1 MVSLTKITFGINVPY
16 QSTEIDWEAT
26 DKKRKEKDQI
36 IFEGLSETTKEY
48 LGKKLH
54 VDWVRVP
61 CISKKDLFF
70 ELCENC
76 GNQITGGRLSRGLR
90 SCSPECN
97 KNLGGAWRHHTL
109 EKERNL
115 NGKRPMFFWWKIRN
129 ECFERDGYICQ
140 NPKCHKGPELKMVD
154 ITGWDYEKKDWIT
167 VRTEERFVPPPDL
180 EAHHIVPVSQG
191 GSNKLDNLKT
201 LCYDC
206 HKSEHS
212 HVGNVKRK
220 HRCLEVD

>member
-26 DKKRKEKDQI
+26 DKLRKETNSYIPK
-36 IFEGLSETTKEY
+36 F
-48 LGKKLH
+48 
-54 VDWVRVP
+54 VRVP
-61 CISKKDLFF
+61 CIRQKDLFF
-70 ELCENC
+70 ELCDIC
-76 GNQITGGRLSRGLR
+76 GAEISSGRKRQRITT
-90 SCSPECN
+90 CSPKCN
-97 KNLGGAWRHHTL
+97 QEKNRRWCEKT
-109 EKERNL
+109 EKEERES
-115 NGKRPMFFWWKIRN
+115 NGTRPTYFWFRIRN
-129 ECFERDGYICQ
+129 ECFERDNYKCQFQLDNGEICGKDIRLDS
-140 NPKCHKGPELKMVD
+140 NPG
-154 ITGWDYEKKDWIT
+154 
-167 VRTEERFVPPPDL
+167 

>member
-1 MVSLTKITFGINVPY
+1 MVSLTKIIFGINVPY

-26 DKKRKEKDQI
+26 EKKRKE
-36 IFEGLSETTKEY
+36 T
-48 LGKKLH
+48 GK
-54 VDWVRVP
+54 VYFGDWVRVP
-61 CISKKDLFF
+61 CIRNKDLFF
-70 ELCENC
+70 SLCENC

-97 KNLGGAWRHHTL
+97 KKLGGAWAHHT
-109 EKERNL
+109 EMKEREQK
-115 NGKRPMFFWWKIRN
+115 GKRPMFFWFRIRN
-129 ECFERDGYICQ
+129 ECFERDNYKCQFQLDNGEICGKDIRLDS
-140 NPKCHKGPELKMVD
+140 NPG
-154 ITGWDYEKKDWIT
+154 
-167 VRTEERFVPPPDL
+167 